1 MSRRGVEQETSSA
14 GCLVTGIASV
24 VLPVVLFLLLAWPFG
39 LYGFEVKTEVLLA
52 TGCIVALVFAA
63 ILGFLGQSPLDGA
76 IKVACMSP
84 GLLLADFGG
93 PWLGVAGVAL
103 FSGALAVF
111 ILSCLPKG

>member
-24 VLPVVLFLLLAWPFG
+24 VLPVVLFLLLA
-39 LYGFEVKTEVLLA
+39 
-52 TGCIVALVFAA
+52 
-63 ILGFLGQSPLDGA
+63 
-76 IKVACMSP
+76 
-84 GLLLADFGG
+84 DFGG